1 MRGFYDEIV
10 VLFICLH
17 PFLER
22 FIVGI
27 GRTRETFGI
36 IDLEVVPAGVY
47 KVTVTTKNE
56 R

>member
-1 MRGFYDEIV
+1 MRGFCDEID

-17 PFLER
+17 PFLEG

-36 IDLEVVPAGVY
+36 IYLEVVPVGVC
-47 KVTVTTKNE
+47 KFTVTTKN
-56 R
+56 